1 MYSLIPTPTFKRDL
15 KRLSKKHWPINELKE
30 VVNFLATRTN
40 TDLLS
45 KKYADHAL
53 SSSSTWKGYR
63 ELHVDGPQRD
73 WLLIYKIDHPNLV
86 LYLIRT
92 GSHKRL
98 LGK

>member
-45 KKYADHAL
+45 KRYADHAFYL
-53 SSSSTWKGYR
+53 RVALGRGTASYMLTVLREIGY
-63 ELHVDGPQRD
+63 
-73 WLLIYKIDHPNLV
+73 
-86 LYLIRT
+86 
-92 GSHKRL
+92 
-98 LGK
+98 